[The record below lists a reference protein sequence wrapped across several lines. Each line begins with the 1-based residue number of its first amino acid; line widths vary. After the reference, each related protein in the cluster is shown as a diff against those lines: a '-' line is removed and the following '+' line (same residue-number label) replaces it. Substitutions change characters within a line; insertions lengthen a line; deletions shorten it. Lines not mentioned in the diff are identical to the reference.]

1 VENKEAKYID
11 KVEIKGLFGR
21 YDVDWTLNPDV
32 NILVGENGT
41 GKSTI
46 LKGIQRINLSNKAK
60 VSFPYK
66 FVDNNKISFSKMIL
80 RHKLS
85 VDNDTIT
92 LEQFAF
98 DEAHKTQEYSIN
110 SYLTYLDEIPTIYFI
125 QTFDNYLPKKD
136 ETNKDYIKTTL
147 DVELDKQILNYMF
160 YENKKFK
167 NDSNRNKSLN
177 EVLRN
182 SYLFLKIANRLFK
195 TTEKELIL
203 SDNNNGTTDSIFN
216 IKFKNGDIISCFD
229 LSSGEKQLLIILLT
243 VLCQDEKPSILL
255 MDEPEISLDVSWQFE
270 LLSTIREL
278 NPNCQLIIVT
288 HSPAIYAKGWRD
300 KVFFMDDIIPQLKK
314 QTV

>member
-21 YDVDWTLNPDV
+21 YDVDWKLNPDV

-46 LKGIQRINLSNKAK
+46 LKAIQRINASNKSEK
-60 VSFPYK
+60 IFPYNFSGK
-66 FVDNNKISFSKMIL
+66 NNINLFELIL
-80 RHKLS
+80 KHKLS
-85 VDNDTIT
+85 SKDDLIT
-92 LEQFAF
+92 LSQYPF
-98 DEAHKTQEYSIN
+98 DTVYKTQQYSIHGN
-110 SYLTYLDEIPTIYFI
+110 YLDDIPPIYFV
-125 QTFDNYLPKKD
+125 QTFDSYLPKKD
-136 ETNKDYIKTTL
+136 ETNKDYIKTPL

-167 NDSNRNKSLN
+167 NDSNRNKSLI
-177 EVLRN
+177 EILRN
-182 SYLFLKIANRLFK
+182 SYLFISIVNRLFK

-203 SDNNNGTTDSIFN
+203 SENNNGTTDSIFN
-216 IKFKNGDIISCFD
+216 VKFKNSDLISCFD

-270 LLSTIREL
+270 LLSIIRKL